1 MAREIQLQV
10 FASDAQVLLVQ
21 TNRDAQTEARAI
33 RSLISQRVD
42 AIVLLGTF
50 SYGTVSNE
58 ELGAMLRGFHDNDG
72 TVLSIG
78 REVGVGSTIAL
89 EDVEAARELA
99 TALVVEGHRRFA
111 VVGAMGTIPSAAN
124 RTGGFLAGLTE
135 AGVEPELSVDVTLDR
150 AGGHAL
156 AQKIAEHLE
165 AEGGSGTASGD
176 GTGRRVGDS
185 SGPLCVFAPADIMA
199 LAALGELRRLGIEV
213 PGHVAVAGYG
223 GVPGS
228 LDSNPPLTTV
238 ALPLREIARE
248 AVSWVLSTADA
259 RLGGRARVPGEKAD
273 ATSTDSASAA
283 RASVGDADVAGGNE
297 GTSGI
302 IRTLRG
308 EVVLRE
314 STALG
319 G

>member
-1 MAREIQLQV
+1 
-10 FASDAQVLLVQ
+10 
-21 TNRDAQTEARAI
+21 
-33 RSLISQRVD
+33 
-42 AIVLLGTF
+42 
-50 SYGTVSNE
+50 
-58 ELGAMLRGFHDNDG
+58 
-72 TVLSIG
+72 
-78 REVGVGSTIAL
+78 
-89 EDVEAARELA
+89 
-99 TALVVEGHRRFA
+99 
-111 VVGAMGTIPSAAN
+111 
-124 RTGGFLAGLTE
+124 
-135 AGVEPELSVDVTLDR
+135 
-150 AGGHAL
+150 
-156 AQKIAEHLE
+156 
-165 AEGGSGTASGD
+165 
-176 GTGRRVGDS
+176 
-185 SGPLCVFAPADIMA
+185 MA